1 MADTKISA
9 LTATTTI
16 AGLDVLP
23 IVVDTTGTPVTKKV
37 SIDNFLGQGWI
48 GLGAI
53 TYEDADAP
61 SYTFSLASDMTG
73 ILSVGMRIKLTDS
86 TVKYFIITGVG
97 SYSGGKTI
105 ITVYGGTDYT
115 LSGGAITAGYYSTVK
130 APFGFPLSPAKWTQT
145 FSDTGLR
152 SQASPTQGTWYNVGT
167 STLSIPIG
175 CWNVFYKVNVQIN
188 NTGTLIVPK
197 TTLSTANNSES
208 DIDFSYQIDMT
219 HSSNFLYMGLAI
231 TSITK
236 IITLTSKTSYYLN
249 GCAGN
254 TGSSQLYF
262 RGDYGTTII
271 GAVSAYL

>member
-53 TYEDADAP
+53 TYEGADAP

-130 APFGFPLSPAKWTQT
+130 APFGFPLIPSKWTVET
-145 FSDTGLR
+145 TDTSSR
-152 SQASPTQGTWYNVGT
+152 SQASAVAGTWYNLG
-167 STLSIPIG
+167 SITHSVPIG
-175 CWNVFYKVNVQIN
+175 SWFTEYTVIILHDSSSSRQ
-188 NTGTLIVPK
+188 LR
-197 TTLSTANNSES
+197 TTFSTANNSES
-208 DIDFSYQIDMT
+208 DSDFTNGATITGTYESIISYKRKNI
-219 HSSNFLYMGLAI
+219 SVS
-231 TSITK
+231 
-236 IITLTSKTSYYLN
+236 SKTTYYLLTT
-249 GCAGN
+249 CFTAG
-254 TGSSQLYF
+254 TP
-262 RGDYGTTII
+262 TIYNSNDVQKLVI
-271 GAVSAYL
+271 RSVCAYL